1 MITGK
6 WANNEKV
13 HELFA
18 TFKLKTIHK
27 CFLCPYKRQLSMV
40 RFIALQG
47 YGHIGT
53 WHIYNASKTLYK
65 DRTVYLQLLLHL
77 ENKQIMPNK
86 LETQLKHTYS

>member
-1 MITGK
+1 MFTGK

-65 DRTVYLQLLLHL
+65 DRNRVLTAFITFG
-77 ENKQIMPNK
+77 KQTNHAK
-86 LETQLKHTYS
+86 